1 MWVDT
6 KYRSNEEEIMD
17 DLDMEGGLLIDTLD
31 KIASIN
37 KWLGGNR
44 LTVQGVNELIKSHTK
59 SEITIVDLGCGNG
72 DMLRELADVGRN
84 KKLKL
89 KLIGIDANQATIDYA
104 VKLSTKYSNIS
115 YMKLDVLS
123 DAFNNIDYDIALST
137 LFLHHF
143 KNDVALNLMK
153 SLVSKARIGVIVN
166 DLHRHALAYYLFKFI
181 TLFINN
187 RMVKKDGLISILRGF
202 RRKELEQFAEQINSK
217 SQIKWKWAFRYQWI
231 TYK

>member
-1 MWVDT
+1 
-6 KYRSNEEEIMD
+6 
-17 DLDMEGGLLIDTLD
+17 
-31 KIASIN
+31 
-37 KWLGGNR
+37 
-44 LTVQGVNELIKSHTK
+44 
-59 SEITIVDLGCGNG
+59 
-72 DMLRELADVGRN
+72 MLRELADVGRN